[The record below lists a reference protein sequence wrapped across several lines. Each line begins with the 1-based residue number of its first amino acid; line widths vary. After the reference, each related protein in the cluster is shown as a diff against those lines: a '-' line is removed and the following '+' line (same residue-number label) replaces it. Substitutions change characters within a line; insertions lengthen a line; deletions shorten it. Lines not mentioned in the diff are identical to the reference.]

1 MNNDINNN
9 GPEYIVH
16 GQSYRRMIYIGSLIG
31 ASFLIAF
38 SLIDSFILQLYLD
51 GIVEAIGG
59 GILLLIAYKEKK
71 SPVKPWAII
80 SGLVVVA
87 TVIGIGVLA
96 NNSADGAV
104 IWLPLLPFLCFFLLG
119 EKQGLQVSLFISLLY
134 ISALTFIFH
143 LVPEKGFNLNG
154 IITATGAL
162 LCSILLAMAYEKNRV
177 KMINLLAHQAKT
189 DPLTSL
195 PNRRGF
201 MASFN
206 LLMPLS
212 KRTKQGLCLLIMDLD
227 KFKSINDN
235 FGHDVGDLVIV
246 QCAKKIKSIL
256 RNIDCVAR
264 LGGEEFIALL
274 PNTSISEAEV
284 TAHRIKAAIENLQIP
299 PVNNININVTV
310 SIGVTHLSNT
320 RTSFDELYKAADEA
334 LYEAKN
340 SGRNCIVY
348 KV

>member
-1 MNNDINNN
+1 MNNNSDS
-9 GPEYIVH
+9 EHTVYD
-16 GQSYRRMIYIGSLIG
+16 QSYRRMIYIGSLIG
-31 ASFLIAF
+31 ASFLTAF
-38 SLIDSFILQLYLD
+38 SLIDTFILKLQPD
-51 GIVEAIGG
+51 GVVEAIGSV
-59 GILLLIAYKEKK
+59 ILFLIAYMENKA
-71 SPVKPWAII
+71 PVRPGIII

-87 TVIGIGVLA
+87 LILGNGVFA
-96 NNSADGAV
+96 NVSADGSV

-119 EKQGLQVSLFISLLY
+119 EKQGLKVSLFISFLY
-134 ISALTFIFH
+134 ISALTFAS
-143 LVPEKGFNLNG
+143 LMLPEKGFNING
-154 IITATGAL
+154 IIAASGAL
-162 LCSILLAMAYEKNRV
+162 LCSVFLAMAYEKHRV
-177 KMINLLAHQAKT
+177 KMINLLAKQAKT

-195 PNRRGF
+195 LNRRGF
-201 MASFN
+201 MSSFN

-212 KRTKQGLCLLIMDLD
+212 KRSKQGLCLLIMDLD

-235 FGHDVGDLVIV
+235 FGHDIGDLVIV
-246 QCAKKIKSIL
+246 ECAKKIKSIM
-256 RNIDCVAR
+256 RDIDCIAR

-284 TAHRIKAAIENLQIP
+284 TAHRIRAAIENLQIP
-299 PVNNININVTV
+299 PVDNININVTV
-310 SIGVTHLSNT
+310 SIGVTHLSNN